1 MANLLL
7 QRLRLQKNLLS
18 FEAANT
24 AKSFE
29 ATFGPN
35 GKDARLWYIR
45 ITNLI
50 SQYDVFQC
58 FV

>member
-50 SQYDVFQC
+50 SQQDV
-58 FV
+58 V